1 MVFYF
6 GMYSLEI
13 VWGNDLFNVF
23 FCSGLNCI
31 ILVLMLNICVYIIEI
46 FVGVIWLVLYGEI
59 EVVRVYGFLC
69 FKMYCCIILF
79 FVLCIVLFVYSNE
92 VILMLYFIVLV
103 FIVIVLDILKIVC
116 DINVVI
122 Y

>member
-1 MVFYF
+1 MF
-6 GMYSLEI
+6 EI
-13 VWGNDLFNVF
+13 VKGIEFFNVF

-31 ILVLMLNICVYIIEI
+31 VLVLMFNICVYIIEI
-46 FVGVIWLVLYGEI
+46 FVGVICLVLYGEI
-59 EVVRVYGFLC
+59 EVVRVYGFLI

-79 FVLCIVLFVYSNE
+79 FVLCIVLLVYSNE

-103 FIVIVLDILKIVC
+103 FIVTVLDLLKIVC
-116 DINVVI
+116 DINVVM